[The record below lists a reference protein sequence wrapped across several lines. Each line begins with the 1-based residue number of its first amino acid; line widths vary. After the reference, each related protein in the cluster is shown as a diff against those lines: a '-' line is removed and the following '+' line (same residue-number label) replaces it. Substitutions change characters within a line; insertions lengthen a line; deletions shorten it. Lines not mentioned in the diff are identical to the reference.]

1 MRSITERIYENIY
14 EEDIYGDIYEGFYDN
29 ITPFDNTP
37 VPVVYYTLN

>member
-14 EEDIYGDIYEGFYDN
+14 EKDIYEDIYEGFYDN

-37 VPVVYYTLN
+37 YLLYTIL